1 MAKREERRADPHTGG
16 PAPSFSHPVVASSGR
31 HIDAIGKIAYL
42 SLLPPAEREWLSRDC
57 EIRCVARGAT
67 AFGEG
72 DKPSGIFLILAGR
85 VKIMRSRPDGR
96 EQVLHQDGP
105 GATLGEVPVFDGGG
119 YLGSAVAVE
128 DATLLFV
135 PRLPLL
141 TVLGRNPASSA
152 ELIRILAN
160 RVRHFAALIEDL
172 SMRTVPARLAGYLL
186 RESTRTGSP
195 TIELP
200 ATRDDLAAHIGTVRE
215 QASRALSQ
223 LTRAGIIDVER
234 QRLRIL
240 DPARLRAR
248 AMS

>member
-1 MAKREERRADPHTGG
+1 MAKRNEKRLG
-16 PAPSFSHPVVASSGR
+16 
-31 HIDAIGKIAYL
+31 DAIGKISYL
-42 SLLPPAEREWLSRDC
+42 SLLPPAERDWLARDC
-57 EIRCVARGAT
+57 EIRYVARGAR

-72 DKPSGIFLILAGR
+72 DTPSGIFLILDGR

-119 YLGSAVAVE
+119 YVGSAVAVD

-141 TVLGRNPASSA
+141 TVLGRNPTSSA

-186 RESTRTGSP
+186 RERARTGG
-195 TIELP
+195 TTVDLP
-200 ATRDDLAAHIGTVRE
+200 DTRDDLAAHIGTVRE

-223 LTRAGIIDVER
+223 LKREGIIDVDR

-240 DPARLRAR
+240 DPARLRTR
-248 AMS
+248 ATS